1 MKFSIL
7 TLFPE
12 FFDAL
17 RNYSIVGRAIEE
29 SKIEINTVNIR
40 DFSENKHGQ
49 VDDYSYGGGPG
60 MVMMAPPIYRAIKS
74 VESENSRVIYLSP
87 QGKTLTQKKL
97 IELSKI
103 EHLVLLNGHYEGI
116 DNRIIENYVDEEI
129 SIGDY
134 VLTGAEIPSM
144 VLIDGITRLLPGVLS
159 SDESY
164 SIESHYNGILE
175 YPQYTRPSSFNG
187 YDVPEIL
194 LSGNHEKIKQYRIYE
209 AIKVTLKKR
218 PELLDRDKLSDY
230 EKKILNDIEFEGR

>member
-49 VDDYSYGGGPG
+49 IDDYSYGGGPG

-74 VESENSRVIYLSP
+74 VESENSKVIYLSP